1 MRRSEAADQLA
12 MERPARPVRLLAIKC
27 SVIRLMQSAP
37 ARWLIGAVFGSTVPF
52 RGTRIRTRRRG
63 SYEAPL
69 LLAGIY
75 ERAEIDFVH
84 RYLPSDRKVIELGA
98 SIGGNSCQIARKL
111 DRGVAMACIEANP
124 EIVPILR
131 ENIGRNCGDRP
142 VEVIHAMV
150 ASHTGVGSLNIAEST
165 LVSAAGG
172 GSRTVEVPAL
182 TLTDIVERLGGG
194 AYSLVSD
201 IEGAEVSLFTDH
213 RAALANC
220 GTMIIECHATEWGGR
235 HYSLE
240 EVTQLPVAGGE
251 WEIIDR
257 YGAVAV
263 YRRVK

>member
-1 MRRSEAADQLA
+1 MDRTE
-12 MERPARPVRLLAIKC
+12 RPVRLVSLKC
-27 SVIRLMQSAP
+27 TVIRWMQSAP
-37 ARWLIGAVFGSTVPF
+37 SRWLIGLVFGATVPF

-84 RYLPSDRKVIELGA
+84 RHLPTDRKVIELGA
-98 SIGGNSCQIARKL
+98 SIGGNSCQIARRL
-111 DRGVAMACIEANP
+111 DRGVRMACIEANP

-131 ENIGRNCGDRP
+131 ENIARNCGDRP

-150 ASHTGVGSLNIAEST
+150 ASHSGVGRLDIGEST
-165 LVSAAGG
+165 LVSSAGS
-172 GSRTVEVPAL
+172 GSHTIEVPAI
-182 TLTDIVERLGGG
+182 TLTDIVARLGGG
-194 AYSLVSD
+194 EYSLVSD

-213 RAALANC
+213 RAALAGC
-220 GTMIIECHATEWGGR
+220 GLMIIECHATEWGGR
-235 HYSLE
+235 RYTLE

-263 YRRVK
+263 YRRLR

>member
-1 MRRSEAADQLA
+1 MDLPAK
-12 MERPARPVRLLAIKC
+12 PARFLPIKLAVSALI
-27 SVIRLMQSAP
+27 QSAP
-37 ARWLIGAVFGSTVPF
+37 ARWLIGVVYGDTVPF
-52 RGTRIRTRRRG
+52 RGTRIRTRSRG
-63 SYEAPL
+63 SYESPL
-69 LLAGIY
+69 LLIGRY

-111 DRGVAMACIEANP
+111 DRGVQLVCIEANP

-131 ENIGRNCGDRP
+131 ENIARNCADRK

-150 ASHTGVGSLNIAEST
+150 ASHTGVGSLDIGEST
-165 LVSAAGG
+165 LVSAAGA
-172 GSRTVEVPAL
+172 GSRSVEVPTM
-182 TLTDIVERLGGG
+182 TLTDVVARLGGG
-194 AYSLVSD
+194 EYSLVSD

-213 RAALANC
+213 RAALAGC
-220 GTMIIECHATEWGGR
+220 RLMIVECHATEWGGR
-235 HYSLE
+235 RYTLD
-240 EVTQLPVAGGE
+240 EVTQLPLAGGE

>member
-1 MRRSEAADQLA
+1 
-12 MERPARPVRLLAIKC
+12 
-27 SVIRLMQSAP
+27 MQSAP

-111 DRGVAMACIEANP
+111 DRGVRMACIEANP

-131 ENIGRNCGDRP
+131 ENIARNCGDRP
-142 VEVIHAMV
+142 VEVVHAMV
-150 ASHTGVGSLNIAEST
+150 ASHTGVGRLDVGEST
-165 LVSAAGG
+165 LVSSA
-172 GSRTVEVPAL
+172 GSRSNTIEVPAV
-182 TLTDIVERLGGG
+182 TLTDIVARLGGG
-194 AYSLVSD
+194 EYSLVSD

-213 RAALANC
+213 RAALAGC
-220 GTMIIECHATEWGGR
+220 GLMIIECHATEWGGR
-235 HYSLE
+235 GYTLE
-240 EVTQLPVAGGE
+240 EVTQLPVKDGE
-251 WEIIDR
+251 WQIIDR